1 MFVSTRRFEAR
12 MDYMEREY
20 KDLQNRYWE
29 LRHSHYRLLE
39 HLGVNEVELPRKV
52 VLIAKGGPEP
62 SEA

>member
-1 MFVSTRRFEAR
+1 MFVSTRRFESR

-29 LRHSHYRLLE
+29 LRGAHSRLLE

-52 VLIAKGGPEP
+52 VLVAKGGPEP
-62 SEA
+62 SET